1 MWMQMPVMLLV
12 HLKTDAG
19 YLDADFAEAWGGA
32 TVYAD
37 ELFGT

>member
-1 MWMQMPVMLLV
+1 MPVMLLV